1 MGESGDFMFMGE
13 YHHNLDEKGRVVIPS
28 KFRGLLGTD
37 FIITKGIEKC
47 LYVYS
52 AEAWQE
58 IVNKLKT
65 LPFTKKDTRAI
76 MRSFFA
82 SATLG
87 VTDKQGRVMLS
98 SPLISYANLS
108 LACVVIGVND
118 HVEIWNL
125 EDYTKMMNETEE
137 HLEDIAENMLEI
149 GGSYETLHSFE
160 E

>member
-1 MGESGDFMFMGE
+1 MVESGDNMFMGE

-65 LPFTKKDTRAI
+65 LSFTKKDTRAM

-82 SATLG
+82 NAISG
-87 VTDKQGRVMLS
+87 VTDKQGRVMIS
-98 SPLISYANLS
+98 SSLINYANLS
-108 LACVVIGVND
+108 LECVVIGVND
-118 HVEIWNL
+118 HAEIWNL
-125 EDYTKMMNETEE
+125 KDYTNEMHETEE
-137 HLEDIAENMLEI
+137 HLEDITENLLE
-149 GGSYETLHSFE
+149 
-160 E
+160 